1 MEVCV
6 LYNTNRG
13 KWLPVTVIYEV
24 DVIRGEKLINALK
37 KKYHLSNSMCDI
49 NVIGEIG
56 NPMYVLFQYHMGSVL
71 QGKVSPL
78 AVSKSEDV
86 LKTFYE
92 SSQSTTP
99 YFVLPSLTFIIKT
112 YEELAIQMARMQ

>member
-24 DVIRGEKLINALK
+24 DVIRGEKLIQALK

-56 NPMYVLFQYHMGSVL
+56 NPMYVLYNTHTSTYITSYHIL
-71 QGKVSPL
+71 
-78 AVSKSEDV
+78 
-86 LKTFYE
+86 
-92 SSQSTTP
+92 
-99 YFVLPSLTFIIKT
+99 
-112 YEELAIQMARMQ
+112 